1 VTNVGQVSFKMI
13 LDTSNLR
20 GEVAKVN
27 ALLTRQT
34 IKIPVQLE
42 TGQLKAQ
49 LAQIAKEAR
58 SIKIPVQTAGG
69 VSRGGGVSA
78 PVGPSRFENDF
89 EAALKRQEKEA
100 EKLAR
105 EFERTAAAAQRAADQ
120 TLRIDLRR
128 QEREAAAL
136 AKSTEQAAAA
146 AQRLQQQNARDKQ
159 VLSGAKFSRQETK
172 QIEDSLKRVAKET
185 KRTEEFAALLRQKYG
200 LVDAEAR
207 QLAGT
212 LGGVRQQQSLFNQV
226 VAGVFTGEAAYRAL
240 EVALGAVRDAVAGI
254 INQFQ
259 EASEAY
265 KTFEENI
272 LNFEAKAGGVSAEIT
287 EGLKQEVLRVAA
299 ITSQSPQSLS
309 EAAANLVSGGVDP
322 SEVAGRLDSLAKASD
337 VLKEEPELL
346 AKITQSALQAYG
358 DYGVG
363 VQEVSDLIVQAIN
376 TSAIGTKRGAAEFEQ
391 LFSKAAGVGASLG
404 VGLDEL
410 ITVDA
415 IFAGGGSFPEARAT
429 AVETLLTRLSN
440 RRDKLAGEGVEL
452 GIKDDGVSLD
462 LLETLDNIRERV
474 LEIPD
479 TTGRLSFLG
488 NIFNES
494 AANDIQKLL
503 EILETGYADVAANIE
518 KAPGAIERAYD
529 IQERGTNFQ
538 AELVQGFIDSARTS
552 LGEALNPA
560 EMGFVKL
567 QQAVLELVQIDLSP
581 LSDGAERLGLALSE
595 NPELAEQLAGA
606 LSGIAQTVINQVGAI
621 FDALTAA
628 ASNKDFIESL
638 DDIGNQIENVINL
651 VGRFVQG
658 VIGAVELIAPLFD
671 EREVLPGVQT
681 SIIGLFQPLNLLK
694 VAAQT
699 IGSVFTVAK
708 DALTSFAERFPL
720 VVQAIKSVLPGL
732 GVASVAV
739 GALIDRIPDRFKGG
753 NRPTAPEPPKPPEQL
768 GPPLPTPEQQE
779 QIVVPPPTPSRGV
792 NLVDSGGGIRGEEAR
807 TRAKKELTTRLN
819 VIEEED
825 TAVRTRLTQQGATQE
840 EFAQQEQKTLNERIT
855 ARQSF
860 INRIKELQALP
871 GNTVQEQIA
880 LESALA
886 DAEKDLAGDRLA
898 VAQNFQRDRKQI
910 LDNVVRDSEEALSK
924 LDRDNA
930 RTTLTT
936 AQQGLDA
943 GDNAIANIRDE
954 RQGIQGRL
962 SNREG
967 LLTQLRQRQQAGGL
981 SDEDSRALNQ
991 QIVDTEKEIYGL
1003 RLEQLNS
1010 FRTERQQILDNIQSD
1025 SQRELSLL
1033 ERDQAAASAA
1043 IAESP
1048 LTDRERT
1055 DATVQAEQDA
1065 LQQRLANQQE
1075 FLDELKRQQAE
1086 GGLSPSDAQALGDQ
1100 IISVETGIYNTRTQL
1115 ANSFEAERKRLAEQG
1130 FADQLQLLSQIKEQE
1145 TLKAGQ
1151 QTTGIQNQQQLLEAD
1166 TGLITAESQL
1176 DQARLAT
1183 ALATAQAEAGTATNK
1198 RQALA
1203 AQRDINKL
1211 QIEAF
1216 NGQVDATARELAAKR
1231 NSFELSAKLT
1241 RLESQR
1247 AIQAAEIAALEADIA
1262 VRRAIAAGATQQEV
1276 TGLQQV
1282 ASLLQ
1287 EQIDVVKQSAVV
1299 TDQVLSTKAET
1310 LTIEEQIAE
1319 EQLKQNGIIEQ
1330 GTRLMEARRGM
1341 ISALA
1346 AESSTTPEEGI
1357 ETLDRIRERF
1367 RDARGAGLFQGEN
1380 VNGAI
1385 GQVESA
1391 LRGGNDRRL
1400 FQLAQSDNPLI
1411 SQLID
1416 AAGRSDITGL
1426 VAADKELA
1434 LAKSVEDGNTRIV
1447 DRLDTIIE
1455 QGGLGA
1461 RIENLIVATP
1471 DPVADTSRIV
1481 SDVANLQTA
1490 GVNV

>member
-1 VTNVGQVSFKMI
+1 MTNVGQVSFKMV

-20 GEVAKVN
+20 GEVARVN
-27 ALLTRQT
+27 ALLTRQA

-58 SIKIPVQTAGG
+58 SIRIPVQATG
-69 VSRGGGVSA
+69 VAPRGGVSA
-78 PVGPSRFENDF
+78 PAGPSRFEADF

-100 EKLAR
+100 EKLAK

-120 TLRIDLRR
+120 ALRIDLRR

-136 AKSTEQAAAA
+136 AKETERAAVA
-146 AQRLQQQNARDKQ
+146 AQRLQQQNAKDQ
-159 VLSGAKFSRQETK
+159 QTLSGAKFSRRETR
-172 QIEDSLKRVAKET
+172 QIEENLRRVAKET

-200 LVDAEAR
+200 LADAEAR
-207 QLAGT
+207 RLAGT
-212 LGGVRQQQSLFNQV
+212 IGGARQQQSLFNQV

-309 EAAANLVSGGVDP
+309 EAAANLVSGGVAP
-322 SEVAGRLDSLAKASD
+322 EEVAGRLDSLAKASD
-337 VLKEEPELL
+337 ILKEEPELL

-363 VQEVSDLIVQAIN
+363 VEEISNLIVQAIN
-376 TSAIGTKRGAAEFEQ
+376 TTAVGTRRGAAEFEQ

-404 VGLDEL
+404 VDPDEL
-410 ITVDA
+410 VTLDA
-415 IFAGGGSFPEARAT
+415 IFAGGGALPEARAT
-429 AVETLLTRLSN
+429 ATETLLTRLAN
-440 RRDKLAGEGVEL
+440 RRDRLAGEGVDL
-452 GIKDDGVSLD
+452 AIKDDGASLD
-462 LLETLDNIRERV
+462 LLGTLDNIRERV

-488 NIFNES
+488 SIFNES

-503 EILETGYADVAANIE
+503 EILETGYAEVADSISE
-518 KAPGAIERAYD
+518 APGAIERAYA
-529 IQERGTNFQ
+529 IQEQGTNFQ

-560 EMGFVKL
+560 EFGFVKL

-595 NPELAEQLAGA
+595 NPELAQQLAGV
-606 LSGIAQTVINQVGAI
+606 LSGLAQTVINQVGAI
-621 FDALTAA
+621 FDALTAL
-628 ASNKDFIESL
+628 STNKAFVDSL
-638 DDIGNQIENVINL
+638 DDIGKQLENVINL
-651 VGRFVQG
+651 VGRFAQG
-658 VIGAVELIAPLFD
+658 VIGAVELVAPLFD

-681 SIIGLFQPLNLLK
+681 SLIGLFQPLNLLK

-708 DALTSFAERFPL
+708 DALISFAERFPL

-739 GALIDRIPDRFKGG
+739 GALVDRIPERFRGG
-753 NRPTAPEPPKPPEQL
+753 NEPTPPEPPKPPEQL
-768 GPPLPTPEQQE
+768 GPPLPTPEQQQ
-779 QIVVPPPTPSRGV
+779 QIVVPPPPPRRTV
-792 NLVDSGGGIRGEEAR
+792 NIVDTGGGIRGEEAR
-807 TRAKKELTTRLN
+807 TRAQKELTTRLN
-819 VIEEED
+819 VLEEED
-825 TAVRTRLTQQGATQE
+825 TAVRIRLTQQGATQE
-840 EFAQQEQKTLNERIT
+840 EFAQQEQKTLNDRIA
-855 ARQSF
+855 ARQAF
-860 INRIKELQALP
+860 ISRIKELQGLP

-886 DAEKDLAGDRLA
+886 NAEKDLAADRLT
-898 VAQNFQRDRKQI
+898 VAENLQRDRKRI
-910 LDNVVRDSEEALSK
+910 LDNIVRDSQEALGR
-924 LDRDNA
+924 LERDTA
-930 RTTLTT
+930 RQALVT
-936 AQQGLDA
+936 AQQGLSAEDT
-943 GDNAIANIRDE
+943 AIAGIRNE
-954 RQGIQGRL
+954 RTNIQGQLASREKLL
-962 SNREG
+962 SD
-967 LLTQLRQRQQAGGL
+967 LRTRAAAGGL
-981 SDEDSRALNQ
+981 SDEDTRALNQ
-991 QIVDTEKEIYGL
+991 QIIDTEKEVYGL
-1003 RLEQLNS
+1003 RLDLLTN
-1010 FRTERQQILDNIQSD
+1010 FRTERQQILDNIQAD
-1025 SQRELSLL
+1025 NQETLSLL
-1033 ERDQAAASAA
+1033 ERDEAAAAASLAA
-1043 IAESP
+1043 QP
-1048 LTDRERT
+1048 LSGRDRS
-1055 DATVQAEQDA
+1055 AAQAQAEQQS
-1065 LQQRLANQQE
+1065 LQSRIATQE
-1075 FLDELKRQQAE
+1075 SLLEELRRQQTE
-1086 GGLSPSDAQALGDQ
+1086 GGLSPEDTRALGQQ
-1100 IISVETGIYNTRTQL
+1100 IIAAETQL
-1115 ANSFEAERKRLAEQG
+1115 YQQRGELAKSFEAERVRLAEQG
-1130 FADQLQLLSQIKEQE
+1130 FSDQLLALNQFKEQE
-1145 TLKAGQ
+1145 AILANQ
-1151 QTTGIQNQQQLLEAD
+1151 QSTRIQGQQQLLEAD
-1166 TGLITAESQL
+1166 TGLVAAQTQL

-1183 ALATAQAEAGTATNK
+1183 ALATAQAEAGLAINK
-1198 RQALA
+1198 RDALA
-1203 AQRDINKL
+1203 SQRDINRL
-1211 QIEAF
+1211 QLEAF
-1216 NGQVDATARELAAKR
+1216 NQQVDAVAQEFAAKR
-1231 NSFELSAKLT
+1231 QNFKLSAQLT

-1247 AIQAAEIAALEADIA
+1247 AIQAAEIAAIEANIA
-1262 VRRAIAAGATQQEV
+1262 VERAKANRATTAEIEGLQSIADLLATQVDAARDSAALTDEV
-1276 TGLQQV
+1276 LGIKRD
-1282 ASLLQ
+1282 A
-1287 EQIDVVKQSAVV
+1287 
-1299 TDQVLSTKAET
+1299 

-1319 EQLKQNGIIEQ
+1319 EQLKQNGILAE
-1330 GTRLMEARRGM
+1330 GNRLANARRGI

-1346 AESSTTPEEGI
+1346 AESSTTPAEGL
-1357 ETLDRIRERF
+1357 ETLDRIRDRF
-1367 RDARGAGLFQGEN
+1367 RDARSAGLFREEN
-1380 VNGAI
+1380 VTGAI
-1385 GQVESA
+1385 SQVESA

-1411 SQLID
+1411 AQLID

-1426 VAADKELA
+1426 VAADRELA
-1434 LAKSVEDGNTRIV
+1434 LVKSVEDGNTRIV